1 MKRSQQKKITIQA
14 RTIRYMR
21 VIRGISQRE
30 AARRCGLS
38 ESAIG
43 HYEQGRMDISGE
55 RLGKFLNCYGF
66 LMEDFDQF
74 ANGTKPIPVVSM
86 RDECMSLLGQ
96 MDDKKLRAVH
106 AMLTSF
112 SY

>member
-21 VIRGISQRE
+21 VVRGISQRE
-30 AARRCGLS
+30 ASRLCGLS

-55 RLGKFLNCYGF
+55 RLVKFLSVIAF
-66 LMEDFDQF
+66 
-74 ANGTKPIPVVSM
+74 TPKH
-86 RDECMSLLGQ
+86 
-96 MDDKKLRAVH
+96 K
-106 AMLTSF
+106 
-112 SY
+112 